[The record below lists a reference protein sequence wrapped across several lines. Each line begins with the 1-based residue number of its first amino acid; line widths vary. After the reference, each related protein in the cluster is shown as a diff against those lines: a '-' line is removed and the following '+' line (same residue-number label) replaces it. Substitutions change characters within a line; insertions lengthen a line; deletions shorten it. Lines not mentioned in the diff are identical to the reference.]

1 MNGAESLVRT
11 LLGSGIDT
19 CFANPGTSEMHFV
32 AALDRAPGMRCVLGL
47 FEGVVTGAAD
57 GYARMS
63 GKPAATLMHCGPGLA
78 NGLAYLHNAKRALT
92 PIVNIVGD
100 QATYHAPL
108 NPPLASDVEGFARPV
123 SQWVRKTTHTAT
135 LGADAAEAVSA
146 AYGPP
151 GGIATLILPSDVSWN
166 EGGAPGAALPIPVRA
181 KVSNDAVAQAARAL
195 RLGEPTVILLAGA
208 ALHEDALA
216 TAHNIATA
224 TGARIMAPTF
234 NARIARGRGRPLMDI
249 VPYPVDEAVAQLK
262 DVKHL
267 ILVGTSEPVAFFA
280 YPGKPGIM
288 SPKDAISHVLARPAE
303 DLKDA
308 LLRLASDLDCPDVA
322 VPQNRSNALL
332 PKGAMNAQGAGT
344 VLAALL
350 PEQAILIDEAITLRA
365 PFFAATKTAAPHDWL
380 QVPGGAIGGGL
391 PLATGAAV
399 GAPGRRVFAIQADG
413 SAMYTVQAL
422 WTQARENLD
431 VTTIL
436 LSNRKYAIL
445 FHELKQV
452 GAVRGRASNDLFTLD
467 RPEIDWLKLSGSM
480 GVEAARADTLE
491 RFADLLNHSNARRGP
506 FLIELVL

>member
-11 LLGSGIDT
+11 LLASGIDT

-32 AALDRAPGMRCVLGL
+32 AALDRAPGMRCILGL

-57 GYARMS
+57 GYARMMER
-63 GKPAATLMHCGPGLA
+63 PAATLMHCGPGLA
-78 NGLAYLHNAKRALT
+78 NGLAYLHNAKRAQT

-123 SQWVRKTTHTAT
+123 SQWVRKVTHTQT
-135 LGADAAEAVSA
+135 LGADAAEAVAA

-166 EGGAPGAALPIPVRA
+166 EGGAPGTPLPIPVSP
-181 KVSNDAVAQAARAL
+181 KVAQEAVRDAARVL
-195 RLGEPTVILLAGA
+195 RKGEPTLILLSGA
-208 ALHEDALA
+208 ALHEEALA
-216 TAHNIATA
+216 TAHRIAAA

-234 NARIARGRGRPLMDI
+234 NARIARGHGRPLLDI
-249 VPYPVDEAVAQLK
+249 VPYPVDEAVALLK
-262 DVKHL
+262 DIKQVV
-267 ILVGTSEPVAFFA
+267 LVGTGEPVAFFA

-288 SPKDAISHVLARPAE
+288 TPKDAASHVLARTE
-303 DLKDA
+303 HDLADA
-308 LLRLASDLDCPDVA
+308 LDRLASELNCPQA
-322 VPQNRSNALL
+322 PIPELRTNTPPGQGPMTAE
-332 PKGAMNAQGAGT
+332 GAAAT
-344 VLAALL
+344 LAALL
-350 PEQAILIDEAITLRA
+350 PDQSILIDEAITLRG
-365 PFFAATKTAAPHDWL
+365 PFFAATKNAAPHDWL

-399 GAPGRRVFAIQADG
+399 GAPGRRVIAIQADG

-431 VTTIL
+431 VTTLI

-445 FHELKQV
+445 FHELKNV
-452 GAVRGRASNDLFTLD
+452 GATGGHASRDLFALD
-467 RPEIDWLKLSGSM
+467 RPELDWVRLSGSM
-480 GVEAARADTLE
+480 GVEAARAESLE
-491 RFADLLNHSNARRGP
+491 RFADLLRHANARRGP

>member
-57 GYARMS
+57 GYARMA

-78 NGLAYLHNAKRALT
+78 NGLAYLHNAKRAQT

-123 SQWVRKTTHTAT
+123 SQWVRKVMHTQT
-135 LGADAAEAVSA
+135 LGADAAEAVQA

-166 EGGAPGAALPIPVRA
+166 EGGTPGAGLPIPARA
-181 KVSNDAVAQAARAL
+181 KVSNDAVVEAAQAL
-195 RLGEPTVILLAGA
+195 RTREPAVILLGGA
-208 ALHEDALA
+208 ALHADALA
-216 TAHNIATA
+216 IAHNIAAA

-234 NARIARGRGRPLMDI
+234 NARIARGRGRPLLDI
-249 VPYPVDEAVAQLK
+249 VPYPVDEAVAQLQ

-267 ILVGTSEPVAFFA
+267 ILVGTTEPVAFFA

-288 SPKDAISHVLARPAE
+288 SPRDALSHVLARAGE

-308 LLRLASDLDCPDVA
+308 LARLAQELACPDA
-322 VPQNRSNALL
+322 QLPEIRSNEPL
-332 PKGAMNAQGAGT
+332 PTGAMNAQGAGFI
-344 VLAALL
+344 LAALL
-350 PEQAILIDEAITLRA
+350 PDHAILIDEAITLRA

-391 PLATGAAV
+391 PLATGAV

-413 SAMYTVQAL
+413 SAMYTVQSL

-431 VTTIL
+431 VTTLL

-452 GAVRGRASNDLFTLD
+452 GAVGGKASSDLFALD
-467 RPEIDWLKLSGSM
+467 RPEIDWLKLSQSM

-491 RFADLLNHSNARRGP
+491 RFADLINHSNARRGP